1 MTVHEGTLLCG
12 RYRLEKLIGR
22 GGTAD
27 VYRAFDQ
34 DRQATVAVKVLHHHL
49 AADPDFV
56 RRFRGEAEALAVL
69 DHPNIVRLYGF
80 EQTDGEI
87 FIVMD
92 YVAGTTLREHLA
104 ARRGPSELREATRIL
119 HDLCG
124 ALYYAHRKGIVHQ
137 DLKPGNI
144 ILKPDGSA
152 MLTDFGIAHALG
164 SAGAADVGMGT
175 PAYISPEQI
184 RGDAAGAQ
192 SDIYSLGV
200 VLYEIVA
207 GRRPFT
213 GGEAGLTETTT
224 TGRLHEAHLWLRP
237 ADPRS
242 NNPQLPADISNII
255 LRALEKRT
263 KDRWLDVLSL
273 RLAWDSAVAVHEPKD
288 NDRPAA
294 AAAPTPAKPRRAAWI
309 GLLAAGIVTALAAV
323 GFIALTLVQNG
334 ALNASAPP
342 VASRVA
348 TIAAVSTP
356 GPASPVPTATRST
369 AGGVVVARQPTLTQT
384 APPVTLIAQ
393 GQTRASAAK
402 EPTLAPTKTLKPSP
416 APTLTPA
423 PSVTP
428 APTAMPVPTRTA
440 KPTAISPTAA
450 PKRPAATSVAAPVAA
465 STGGVTLAAP
475 PPDTALNGRV
485 SFEWR
490 PGPGFA
496 LAAGEQ
502 YELVFWQPGQDGLR
516 DGRSPVGASSQ
527 TAAVVD
533 TGGLNQLGLPTGPLL
548 WGVRLWGST
557 GAVRMLSEGRPC
569 TYSPPGGS
577 EPTDPNC
584 EGEGC
589 VK

>member
-242 NNPQLPADISNII
+242 YNPQLPADISNII

-273 RLAWDSAVAVHEPKD
+273 RLAWDSALSAHEPKD
-288 NDRPAA
+288 SDRPG
-294 AAAPTPAKPRRAAWI
+294 AAPAPAKPRRAAWI

-323 GFIALTLVQNG
+323 GFIALTLVQND

-342 VASRVA
+342 AVTPVA

-356 GPASPVPTATRST
+356 VPASPVPAATRGG
-369 AGGVVVARQPTLTQT
+369 AGGVIVARQPTVTQT
-384 APPVTLIAQ
+384 APSVTLIAQ
-393 GQTRASAAK
+393 GQARASAAK

-428 APTAMPVPTRTA
+428 APTATRIPTRTA
-440 KPTAISPTAA
+440 KPTAISPTVA
-450 PKRPAATSVAAPVAA
+450 PKQPTATSAAVPAAA
-465 STGGVTLAAP
+465 STGGVALIAP

-490 PGPGFA
+490 PGPGFV
-496 LAAGEQ
+496 LGAGEQ
-502 YELVFWQPGQDGLR
+502 FELVFWQPGQDGLR

-527 TAAVVD
+527 TGAAVD
-533 TGGLNQLGLPTGPLL
+533 ADGLDQLGFPPGPLL

-569 TYSPPGGS
+569 TYSQSGDSKPVDPGNIG
-577 EPTDPNC
+577 TID
-584 EGEGC
+584 
-589 VK
+589 